1 MLDKIGI
8 AADFSSEMFDGI
20 LQVIDLA
27 VLPEVAI
34 DGLQPGN
41 LLVALL
47 HFLQLDAQDLLKFL
61 VLWLIICLF
70 SRLLLEGNDF
80 LACLQEGGVVLAL
93 LLL

>member
-1 MLDKIGI
+1 
-8 AADFSSEMFDGI
+8 MFDCI

-27 VLPEVAI
+27 VLSKVAI
-34 DGLQPGN
+34 DGLQSGD

-47 HFLQLDAQDLLKFL
+47 HFLELDAQNLLKFFVFRFL
-61 VLWLIICLF
+61 KCLF

-80 LACLQEGGVVLAL
+80 LARIQEGSIVLAL

>member
-1 MLDKIGI
+1 
-8 AADFSSEMFDGI
+8 MFDGI

-27 VLPEVAI
+27 VLSKVAI
-34 DGLQPGN
+34 DGLQSGY

-47 HFLQLDAQDLLKFL
+47 HFLKLDAQNLLKLF
-61 VLWLIICLF
+61 VLWLVNCLF

-80 LACLQEGGVVLAL
+80 LACIQEGSVVLAL